1 MYLANQF
8 PSGGRIR
15 GPENL
20 QIRLGKR
27 ALYEIKDQLII
38 IDCNKLNWRRST
50 CELTHFS
57 KKPTAS

>member
-8 PSGGRIR
+8 PSSDGIG

-20 QIRLGKR
+20 EIRLGER

-38 IDCNKLNWRRST
+38 IDSY
-50 CELTHFS
+50 
-57 KKPTAS
+57 